1 MFSVNFAKFVR
12 TYFIKKTTRILEKHK
27 DFHRATQKITL
38 KMRLKK
44 FSGRPFLF
52 VCKDQNILIIKEG
65 NGCPQAVFSE
75 KQNQVIYITKKIC
88 NTTESS

>member
-1 MFSVNFAKFVR
+1 
-12 TYFIKKTTRILEKHK
+12 
-27 DFHRATQKITL
+27 
-38 KMRLKK
+38 MRLKK

-65 NGCPQAVFSE
+65 DGCPQAIFSE